1 MYYLDGIVKEEKE
14 NDVFLR
20 VPKRSQQ
27 LDCLDQATPNENW
40 CTIVEEDQEKQLNN
54 WCYQLRLN
62 LFPEGIKEVKKK
74 LFPS

>member
-27 LDCLDQATPNENW
+27 LDCLDQATPNENSKDDAPLLKRIKKSSS
-40 CTIVEEDQEKQLNN
+40 TIDAIN
-54 WCYQLRLN
+54 
-62 LFPEGIKEVKKK
+62 
-74 LFPS
+74 